1 MLQPHL
7 VLPKGPISLS
17 RGSACCSLNLPYP
30 HSSFL
35 VWLLPHHSLGLGI
48 NITSSEGPPCTS
60 WFKVLVPISASYL
73 NSNLT
78 LITLCSSLLL
88 CMPIFLS
95 VFPTGG
101 QGLGEQEPDLSRSP
115 LYPCA
120 QHSSWHVADTHY
132 TLEWMNEWVKILKT
146 IFSCW

>member
-7 VLPKGPISLS
+7 VLPKGPLPVS
-17 RGSACCSLNLPYP
+17 GSACSLNLPYP

-48 NITSSEGPPCTS
+48 NITSSGGATLHLLIQSFSP
-60 WFKVLVPISASYL
+60 YL
-73 NSNLT
+73 SFLFELQLNPHH
-78 LITLCSSLLL
+78 SLAAIFCYVCL
-88 CMPIFLS
+88 IFLS

-101 QGLGEQEPDLSRSP
+101 QGLGEQEPDLSWSP

-120 QHSSWHVADTHY
+120 QHSSWTCVADTHY